1 MLRPCRLE
9 ILSALPIRVSLL
21 ADPGYPGQPVGGV
34 AAHRRHVGVRAPGDA
49 VLRAHRSVV
58 EHLEVAD
65 PADPMVMVLNTQ
77 RLTNLLRGEPL
88 EAAAA

>member
-1 MLRPCRLE
+1 LRNEDTSML
-9 ILSALPIRVSLL
+9 
-21 ADPGYPGQPVGGV
+21 
-34 AAHRRHVGVRAPGDA
+34 
-49 VLRAHRSVV
+49 V
-58 EHLEVAD
+58 EFALEVAD